1 MTDLEHFIMHV
12 SQIQLHMN
20 KAYSIEIT
28 QTRYRYNGRK
38 MNFISDSFE
47 NSFWNKIFR
56 FLEAIYKIRLFS
68 IIISSYVVHT
78 LAFTD
83 GFLIRMAF
91 IRMDLVILRAISN
104 RTICEMWEE
113 SVQFGSERHRC
124 YGCPDNF
131 QSCLWCHSAE
141 SSLQNYLKKKRIV
154 KN

>member
-1 MTDLEHFIMHV
+1 MGH
-12 SQIQLHMN
+12 SQIVGMKQSLKISGMKQSLNMTEHKKNVWPISSILSCMSVRFNRLHMN

-113 SVQFGSERHRC
+113 SVQFGC
-124 YGCPDNF
+124 
-131 QSCLWCHSAE
+131 
-141 SSLQNYLKKKRIV
+141 
-154 KN
+154 